1 MVNILSLDGGG
12 TWALL
17 QARAL
22 AALYPGQ
29 SGHQILSR
37 FDYAFANSGGSIVL
51 GGLML
56 DLLPADIERQFT
68 DAKLRDTL
76 YQPSPLIADFL
87 LRQVNAGAKYS
98 TPAKG
103 QALDD
108 IFGTLP
114 LVSLRHANGRLTKFV
129 IVAFD
134 YVRSRAFLFR
144 SPATTRFPTV
154 HNMTVA
160 SAVHASSTAP
170 VLYYDRPAEFLV
182 ELQYPGVTSSPVN
195 MQFWDGGVTGLNNP
209 VAAAVAEATAA
220 GVAPDQIAVLS
231 IGTGSV
237 LRSNNCDQT
246 GDPAQRSPLRL
257 NQNPV
262 ADIKELAEAVVD
274 DPPDFASFLAHTATG
289 GRAPVDAATV
299 TDTRIVR
306 MSPLVLGDYHREW
319 QRPAWNGPPVQ
330 AGGHDLFERLQN
342 LGVDAIA
349 QQDVDDIGT
358 LGSAWLADRAKNQP
372 IRGNFFQDAAAGY
385 HAEIGHLTFSVA
397 KAAAAKLGLL

>member
-22 AALYPGQ
+22 SALYPGQ
-29 SGHQILSR
+29 SGHQILSH

-51 GGLML
+51 GGLIM
-56 DLLPADIERQFT
+56 DLSPADIERQFADT
-68 DAKLRDTL
+68 KLRATL
-76 YQPSPLIADFL
+76 YQPSPVILDFF
-87 LRQVNAGAKYS
+87 LRQVSAGAKYS
-98 TPAKG
+98 TAAKG
-103 QALDD
+103 QALDR

-114 LVSLRHANGRLTKFV
+114 LVSLQHGNGRLTKFV

-144 SPATTRFPTV
+144 SPGTARFPTV

-182 ELQYPGVTSSPVN
+182 ELQYPGVVSAPIN

-209 VAAAVAEATAA
+209 VAAAVAEAVAA
-220 GVAPDQIAVLS
+220 GVPADQIAALS

-237 LRSNNCDQT
+237 LKSNNCDQA
-246 GDPAQRSPLRL
+246 GDSAQLSPLREK
-257 NQNPV
+257 PDAI
-262 ADIKELAEAVVD
+262 ADIMKLAQAVVD

-306 MSPLVLGDYHREW
+306 MSPLVLGDYDGEW
-319 QRPAWNGPPVQ
+319 RRPSWNQPPVHS
-330 AGGHDLFERLQN
+330 GGHDLFERLQN
-342 LGVDAIA
+342 LGMDAVA
-349 QQDVDDIGT
+349 QQDVDDVGA

-372 IRGNFFQDAAAGY
+372 IRGNFFQDEAAGY
-385 HAEIGHLTFSVA
+385 HAEIGHLTFSAA